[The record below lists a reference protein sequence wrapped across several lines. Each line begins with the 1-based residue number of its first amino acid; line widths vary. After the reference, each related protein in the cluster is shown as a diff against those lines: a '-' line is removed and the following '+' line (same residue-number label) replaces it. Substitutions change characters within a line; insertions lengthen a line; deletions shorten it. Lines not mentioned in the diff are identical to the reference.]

1 MRDRPSDRH
10 RTLTEREA
18 GRPLGPDEVVH
29 HKNEDKDDNSPENR
43 EVVPRG
49 QHTAQHN
56 KARGLSRLRRA
67 LAMPIH
73 KERLY

>member
-29 HKNEDKDDNSPENR
+29 HKNENKEDNSTENR
-43 EVVPRG
+43 ELVPRG
-49 QHTAQHN
+49 LHTTQHN
-56 KARGLSRLRRA
+56 KARGLSRLRKA
-67 LAMPIH
+67 LTMVNH